1 MSAEIESVETEA
13 VAPGWGGVPS
23 LETYFGR
30 LRRGQPWR
38 WRGQVIEAIG
48 QTIESA
54 GPNSSVGESCE
65 IVDRFGGRHLAEVIG
80 FRGSTV
86 LSMPVNSP
94 EGIRY
99 GDAVEAL
106 GTTPEIE
113 VGPGLMGRVLD
124 GLGVPIDREF
134 GGANGGEFGIEASP
148 ARHLQA
154 GVSLSL
160 DGPVRRPLER
170 VAIRTPLGTGIRAI
184 DALLTVGRGQRVGIF
199 GGSGVGKSTLIG
211 MMTRNTS
218 ADVTVVGLVGERG
231 REVGEF
237 LEDALGEEGRKRS
250 VVLVSTSDQ
259 SPLMRMRAA
268 LAATTVAE
276 YFAGKGK
283 HVLLVLDSL
292 TRFAMA
298 AREIGLA
305 AGEPA
310 TAKGYTP
317 SVFTRL
323 AKLVERAGN
332 FRTGSI
338 TAFYTVLME
347 GDDQQDPLVDAVRSL
362 LDGHVVLSRSL
373 ASEGWYPPIEI
384 LDSVSRLMP
393 AVASVDHRESAAL
406 VRRLLAAYARSEDLV
421 RIGAYKSG
429 ADEDLDRALRARPA
443 LREFLGQ
450 SAAERMDF
458 PGCVGQLGEL
468 ADEI

>member
-1 MSAEIESVETEA
+1 
-13 VAPGWGGVPS
+13 
-23 LETYFGR
+23 
-30 LRRGQPWR
+30 
-38 WRGQVIEAIG
+38 
-48 QTIESA
+48 
-54 GPNSSVGESCE
+54 
-65 IVDRFGGRHLAEVIG
+65 LAEVIG
-80 FRGSTV
+80 FRGTTV
-86 LSMPVNSP
+86 LSMPVNSS

-99 GDAVEAL
+99 GDGVEAL
-106 GTTPEIE
+106 GRTPEIE
-113 VGPGLMGRVLD
+113 VGPALMGRVLD
-124 GLGVPIDREF
+124 ALGEPID
-134 GGANGGEFGIEASP
+134 GGRRP
-148 ARHLQA
+148 AATGALP
-154 GVSLSL
+154 L
-160 DGPVRRPLER
+160 DGPVRLPLGR
-170 VAIRTPLGTGIRAI
+170 VPIRQPLGTGIRVI
-184 DALLTVGRGQRVGIF
+184 DSLLTVGRGQRVGIF

-211 MMTRNTS
+211 MMTRNTE
-218 ADVTVVGLVGERG
+218 ADVTVVGLIGERG

-259 SPLMRMRAA
+259 SPLMRIRAA
-268 LAATTVAE
+268 LSAATVAE
-276 YFAGKGK
+276 YFAAQGL

-332 FRTGSI
+332 FKVGSI

-373 ASEGWYPPIEI
+373 AAEGWYPPVEV

-393 AVASVDHRESAAL
+393 AVSEPEHREIAAT
-406 VRRLLAAYARSEDLV
+406 VRRLLSAYARSEDLV
-421 RIGAYKSG
+421 RIGAYRPG
-429 ADEDLDRALRARPA
+429 ADEDLDRALRARPL
-443 LREFLGQ
+443 LRQFLAQG
-450 SAAERMDF
+450 AEERMHFSD
-458 PGCVGQLGEL
+458 CIQQLMEL
-468 ADEI
+468 GREI